1 MLLVLR
7 LELQD
12 EVAKVLVP
20 FDPILQLLQAL
31 ELLLGD
37 DAVFNMQAFE
47 LRDQGEDL
55 PQLEKVLEAQVRVV
69 EAQLSEFLIVL
80 LTVNEHLKHLLA
92 VLWLYQ
98 DALVLK
104 A

>member
-1 MLLVLR
+1 MLFVLS

-12 EVAKVLVP
+12 EVAEVLVA
-20 FDPILQLLQAL
+20 FYPIIQLLQAL

-37 DAVFNMQAFE
+37 DAVVYVQAFE

-80 LTVNEHLKHLLA
+80 LTVNEHLKHLLT
-92 VLWLYQ
+92 VLWLDQ
-98 DALVLK
+98 DALVLE

>member
-1 MLLVLR
+1 MLLVLG

-12 EVAKVLVP
+12 EVAEVLVP

-31 ELLLGD
+31 KLPLGD
-37 DAVFNMQAFE
+37 DAVFNVQAFK

-55 PQLEKVLEAQVRVV
+55 PQLEKVLEAQVRVL
-69 EAQLSEFLIVL
+69 EAQLTEFLIVL

-92 VLWLYQ
+92 VLWLDQ
-98 DALVLK
+98 DALVLE